1 MRNFQSK
8 KHSKMK
14 KFMQS
19 KPVLIILGICLLFFI
34 YNIIKLANKASETK
48 RNREI
53 AENKIIE
60 LQKQKEEL
68 TKEIEKLNTEKGIE
82 EDIREKFGL
91 GKEGE
96 GMIVIV
102 EDESKNNNE
111 NAEKSG
117 GFFDFL
123 KKLFNI

>member
-1 MRNFQSK
+1 MRNFQEK
-8 KHSKMK
+8 KNKRKLMH
-14 KFMQS
+14 S
-19 KPVLIILGICLLFFI
+19 KPVLIILSILVLLFI
-34 YNIIKLANKASETK
+34 YNVIKLANKAADTK

-60 LQKQKEEL
+60 LQKQKEDL
-68 TKEIEKLNTEKGIE
+68 TKQIEKLNTEKGIE

-102 EDESKNNNE
+102 DDESKNNNE
-111 NAEKSG
+111 SAEKSG
-117 GFFDFL
+117 GFWSFL
-123 KKLFNI
+123 KNLFNI

>member
-1 MRNFQSK
+1 MRNFQEK
-8 KHSKMK
+8 KNFRKIMHSKI
-14 KFMQS
+14 
-19 KPVLIILGICLLFFI
+19 VLIILGVLVLLFI
-34 YNIIKLANKASETK
+34 YNVIKLANKAVDTK

-53 AENKIIE
+53 AEKKIAE
-60 LQKQKEEL
+60 LQIQKEEL
-68 TKEIEKLNTEKGIE
+68 TKEIEKLSTEKGIE

-102 EDESKNNNE
+102 DDESKNNNLSE
-111 NAEKSG
+111 EKSG
-117 GFFDFL
+117 GFFIFL